1 MNKSP
6 SLRVRRN
13 QGRAMNVEAND
24 TMFAEERK
32 RKIID
37 LLKQNKKVTV
47 AELVHLFNVSSATV
61 RSDLRELNDKGQII
75 RTHGGAIVET
85 GASFEPDTEQKRDLN
100 LAAKQQ
106 IARIAIELVNDGDT
120 VIFDTGTTTLELA
133 KLLGQHR
140 RVTAVTNDF
149 EIARVLEEIS
159 SINVL
164 MLGGEIRK
172 KFHCTVGA
180 AGIDMLAQLT
190 VDKVFLGTNS
200 LSISKGASTPNIQQ
214 AETKKAMIASA
225 KKVILLCS
233 NNKLGKDSF
242 VHFASLD
249 QVDTLVIDQID
260 DNERFEFE
268 ERGLEVLTG

>member
-1 MNKSP
+1 MNKTS
-6 SLRVRRN
+6 SLKVRRN

-133 KLLGQHR
+133 KLLNQHR

-149 EIARVLEEIS
+149 EIARVLEEMN

-180 AGIDMLAQLT
+180 AGINMLAQLT

-242 VHFASLD
+242 AHFASLD
-249 QVDTLVIDQID
+249 QIDTLVIDQID
-260 DNERFEFE
+260 DNEKFEFV